1 MCWREVFSRYWFQCC
16 GHIACSVLW
25 ECPMRLCIFSG
36 SNAGNKPV
44 YVEAAAQLGRTLAKQ
59 GIGVVY
65 GGSSVGL
72 MGAMAD
78 AALAEGGEV
87 IGVIPQALV
96 EKEMAHSGLAD
107 LRVVESMHQRKAL
120 MAELSDGFIALPG
133 GIGTLEELFEVWT
146 WAQLGYHQKPCSL
159 LNIAGFYD
167 GLSAFLDH
175 VAAEAFMK
183 QIHRG
188 MLIMEQD
195 IDKLLA
201 AIQAYRA
208 PQVTKWIKAGDA

>member
-1 MCWREVFSRYWFQCC
+1 
-16 GHIACSVLW
+16 
-25 ECPMRLCIFSG
+25 MRLCIFSG
-36 SNAGNKPV
+36 SNVGSKPI

-78 AALAEGGEV
+78 AALAQGGEV
-87 IGVIPQALV
+87 IGVIPRALV

-120 MAELSDGFIALPG
+120 MSELSDGFIALPG

-183 QIHRG
+183 QAHRS
-188 MLIMEQD
+188 MLIVEQD
-195 IDKLLA
+195 IDTLLA

>member
-1 MCWREVFSRYWFQCC
+1 
-16 GHIACSVLW
+16 
-25 ECPMRLCIFSG
+25 MRLCIFSG
-36 SNAGNKPV
+36 SNAGSKPV

-59 GIGVVY
+59 GIGIVY

-183 QIHRG
+183 QVHRG
-188 MLIMEQD
+188 MLIVEQD

-201 AIQAYRA
+201 AIRAYRA

>member
-1 MCWREVFSRYWFQCC
+1 MASASGLYCCFSLF
-16 GHIACSVLW
+16 GEL
-25 ECPMRLCIFSG
+25 MRLCIFSG
-36 SNAGNKPV
+36 SNVGSKPV
-44 YVEAAAQLGRTLAKQ
+44 YAEAAAQLGSALAKQ
-59 GIGVVY
+59 GIGIVY
-65 GGSSVGL
+65 GGSSAGL

-78 AALAEGGEV
+78 AALAQGGEV
-87 IGVIPQALV
+87 IGVIPRALV

-107 LRVVESMHQRKAL
+107 LRVVDSMHQRKAM

-183 QIHRG
+183 QVHRG
-188 MLIMEQD
+188 MLIVEQD